1 MGGQGL
7 GGSPNLIF
15 RAIGCRPLGGEYGV
29 FLDKFCEVFF
39 DRVRVDLHAKFVGGK
54 FLLIDIFVHVSFGH
68 VPPYKAKL
76 LFYVSEPSPSDCQ
89 RPRIAC

>member
-15 RAIGCRPLGGEYGV
+15 RAIGCRPLEGEYGV

-39 DRVRVDLHAKFVGGK
+39 DRVRAGLHATFVDGK
-54 FLLIDIFVHVSFGH
+54 LLLIDIFVHVSFGH
-68 VPPYKAKL
+68 VRPYKAKL
-76 LFYVSEPSPSDCQ
+76 LFYVSEPSPRDC
-89 RPRIAC
+89 

>member
-29 FLDKFCEVFF
+29 FSINSARSSLIAS
-39 DRVRVDLHAKFVGGK
+39 VDLHATFVGGK
-54 FLLIDIFVHVSFGH
+54 FLLINIFVHVSFGTF
-68 VPPYKAKL
+68 PRIKL
-76 LFYVSEPSPSDCQ
+76 NYYFYVSEPSPSDCQ
-89 RPRIAC
+89 RPGIA

>member
-39 DRVRVDLHAKFVGGK
+39 GRVRVDLHAKFVGGK

-76 LFYVSEPSPSDCQ
+76 LFYVSEPSPRDCQ
-89 RPRIAC
+89 RPGIA